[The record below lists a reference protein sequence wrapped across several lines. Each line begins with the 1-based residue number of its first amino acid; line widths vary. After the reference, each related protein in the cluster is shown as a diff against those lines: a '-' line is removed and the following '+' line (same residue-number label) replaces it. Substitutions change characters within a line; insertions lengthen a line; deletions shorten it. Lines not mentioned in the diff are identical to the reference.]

1 MFGHLSWMWLSWSNA
16 ALFCDAHQLT
26 SYHVCWIFI
35 LYPGLDLYWQHS
47 KHLYVYSFYLFYFIF
62 LKSIPRFLEEK
73 VHFICLLVEY
83 FVCKVEFNCL
93 KIVSIS
99 LSVCVCVWETQT
111 ERESQCAC
119 VEVRSQLER
128 IGCLRLSCG
137 FWDQTQVLQVG
148 Q

>member
-1 MFGHLSWMWLSWSNA
+1 M
-16 ALFCDAHQLT
+16 
-26 SYHVCWIFI
+26 
-35 LYPGLDLYWQHS
+35 P
-47 KHLYVYSFYLFYFIF
+47 
-62 LKSIPRFLEEK
+62 
-73 VHFICLLVEY
+73 LVEY

-93 KIVSIS
+93 KIISIS
-99 LSVCVCVWETQT
+99 LSVCVCVWEMQT

-128 IGCLRLSCG
+128 IGCLHLSCG